1 MYAEGQGDPVA
12 GPADTINLD
21 PRDLSDP
28 VPPTRKH
35 SSAFMRLQT
44 HIQQRTTRS
53 KFSQRRCT

>member
-28 VPPTRKH
+28 DYD
-35 SSAFMRLQT
+35 AFVL
-44 HIQQRTTRS
+44 
-53 KFSQRRCT
+53 FCFVLF